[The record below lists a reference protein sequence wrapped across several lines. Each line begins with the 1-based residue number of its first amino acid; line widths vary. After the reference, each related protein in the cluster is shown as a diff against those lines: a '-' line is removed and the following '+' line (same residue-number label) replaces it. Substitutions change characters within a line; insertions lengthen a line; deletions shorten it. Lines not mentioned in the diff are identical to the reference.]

1 MNVISKY
8 AVTDADKFL
17 RHVGLDK
24 FYLQDMSE
32 NVKCEIAGY
41 LVTIEVRDYNKPTSL
56 KDPSASEPEI
66 VDYWASKGVKVQV
79 KRV

>member
-1 MNVISKY
+1 MNAISKY

-32 NVKCEIAGY
+32 NVKREIAGY

-56 KDPSASEPEI
+56 KEPSASESEV

>member
-17 RHVGLDK
+17 RYVDLDN
-24 FYLQDMSE
+24 FYLRDMSE
-32 NVKCEIAGY
+32 NVKREIAGY
-41 LVTIEVRDYNKPTSL
+41 LVAIEVRDFNKPTCL
-56 KDPSASEPEI
+56 KKPSASEI
-66 VDYWASKGVKVQV
+66 VDTWAKKGVKVQV

>member
-1 MNVISKY
+1 MNEISKY

-32 NVKCEIAGY
+32 NVKREIAGY
-41 LVTIEVRDYNKPTSL
+41 LVAIEVRDYNKPTSL
-56 KDPSASEPEI
+56 KEPSASETG
-66 VDYWASKGVKVQV
+66 DYWASKGVKVQV
-79 KRV
+79 KQV

>member
-17 RHVGLDK
+17 RHVDLGQ
-24 FYLQDMSE
+24 FYLRDMSE
-32 NVKCEIAGY
+32 NVKREIAGY
-41 LVTIEVRDYNKPTSL
+41 LVTIEVRDFNKPTCL
-56 KDPSASEPEI
+56 KKPSASEI
-66 VDYWASKGVKVQV
+66 VDTWANKGVKVQV